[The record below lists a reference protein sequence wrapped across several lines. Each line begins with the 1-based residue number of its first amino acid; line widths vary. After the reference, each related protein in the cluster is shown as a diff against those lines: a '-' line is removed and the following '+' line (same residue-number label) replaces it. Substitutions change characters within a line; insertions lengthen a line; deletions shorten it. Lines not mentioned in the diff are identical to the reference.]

1 MIIIS
6 NTCQCKLF
14 FEPTVVLHASQR
26 VGLCRCYLDWENERE
41 TLVAA
46 GVNRLYLLFAA
57 NLQASPVT
65 VMDSAGIWLQA
76 K

>member
-6 NTCQCKLF
+6 NTYQCKLF
-14 FEPTVVLHASQR
+14 FEPTIVLHASQLA
-26 VGLCRCYLDWENERE
+26 GLCRCYLDWENERE

-46 GVNRLYLLFAA
+46 GVNRPYLLFAA

-65 VMDSAGIWLQA
+65 GMDIAGIWLQA